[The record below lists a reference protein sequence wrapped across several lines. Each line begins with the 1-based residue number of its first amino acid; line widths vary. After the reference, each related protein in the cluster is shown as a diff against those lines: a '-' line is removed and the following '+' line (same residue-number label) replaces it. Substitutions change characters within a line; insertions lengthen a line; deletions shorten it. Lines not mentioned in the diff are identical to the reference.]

1 VIYLNLKNLKATNL
15 SNLKQL
21 LNSDLSSLKNIK
33 KAPKLSKIELNPKPK
48 TTKPV
53 VSIDLGISKT
63 KVVVGRYAKDKLII
77 DRTFIVDTPEGS
89 VADGNILNS
98 VNLSK
103 ILEGLL
109 VGNGVNIKEANI
121 TSNGTQIINREI
133 IVPAAAGEEL
143 DTLVKYEI
151 QQYLPINM
159 DDYVVQY
166 NILEEFKQDDLTKYR
181 VLVIT
186 YPHRL
191 SKQHYELLNNANL
204 KPSVLDVTFNS
215 INKLFNDVRLI
226 NNKEYNNSG
235 SNAFIDMGAETLNVN
250 IYNNGKLD
258 FTRIIKSGGHLIDRL
273 IARKL
278 GIGYEEAE
286 QKKLNLGSISDA
298 LIFGDSESDAIN
310 KVIIEA
316 VEEWIEELGRIIQF
330 YKNKKQGNSV
340 DKVYI
345 HGGSSNLKGMENYLS
360 QKLNVTVERIESL
373 NNVMLGNSAD
383 SAGLN
388 RYLNAIGAIIRL

>member
-1 VIYLNLKNLKATNL
+1 VIYLNLKNFKAPNL
-15 SNLKQL
+15 GNIKQL

-33 KAPKLSKIELNPKPK
+33 KAPKLPKVDLNSKPK
-48 TTKPV
+48 STKPIV
-53 VSIDLGISKT
+53 AIDLGT
-63 KVVVGRYAKDKLII
+63 NKVKAVVGRYAKDKLII
-77 DRTFIVDTPEGS
+77 DRTFTVDTPEGS

-98 VNLSK
+98 VNLSRVV
-103 ILEGLL
+103 EGLL
-109 VGNGVNIKEANI
+109 VGNGINIKDASI

-166 NILEEFKQDDLTKYR
+166 SILEEFKQDDLTKYR
-181 VLVIT
+181 VLVVT

-191 SKQHYELLNNANL
+191 AKQHYELLNNANL

-215 INKLFNDVRLI
+215 INKLFNDVKLV

-250 IYNNGKLD
+250 IYNDGKLD

-273 IARKL
+273 ISRKL
-278 GIGYEEAE
+278 GINFEEAE
-286 QKKLNLGSISDA
+286 QKKLNLGSISDT
-298 LIFGDSESDAIN
+298 LLFGDAESDIIN
-310 KVIIEA
+310 KLIVEA
-316 VEEWIEELGRIIQF
+316 VDEWIEELGRIIQF
-330 YKNKKQGNSV
+330 YKNKKQGNKV
-340 DKVYI
+340 DKIYI
-345 HGGSSNLKGMENYLS
+345 HGGSSNLKGMEEYLS
-360 QKLNVTVERIESL
+360 QKLNIQVERIESL
-373 NNVMLGNSAD
+373 NNVVLGNAVNAAD
-383 SAGLN
+383 LN